1 MEAQSWDDKYM
12 PSLHILFQRSLPF
25 PWAEITVTPRSKA
38 KEPSVSGK
46 AHGVTEDRV
55 QEAGAE

>member
-1 MEAQSWDDKYM
+1 MINICPA
-12 PSLHILFQRSLPF
+12 HISYSRDHYLFPGQRSLLHLE
-25 PWAEITVTPRSKA
+25 ARA
-38 KEPSVSGK
+38 KDPSVSGK